1 MPERSRRA
9 MHRPPRPRGRILVGP
24 LLLGLVLF
32 GTGEALG
39 QQNLGHKVLG
49 GVGIDAGTQVEPG
62 LYFAGRVL
70 HFGADEL
77 RDRDGDP
84 VPLEGLDIV
93 ASACEQREEAAPT
106 TEMPRTEAPA
116 VEPID
121 EVQADLFDARRSF
134 VKGGSRR
141 RRRQHPGRAAAP
153 AGSRAAGGPGREH
166 GPRSLR
172 DRDGR
177 PRAPGP
183 ERQHRVGRAARQR
196 DGDHRLRH
204 GAVEF

>member
-84 VPLEGLDIV
+84 VPLEGLDIDAV
-93 ASACEQREEAAPT
+93 GVRTAGGSSADHGDAADRGARGRADRRGAGRPVRCPPLLRQGGISTPPPT
-106 TEMPRTEAPA
+106 TSRTRSGTCR
-116 VEPID
+116 ISRGRR
-121 EVQADLFDARRSF
+121 AR
-134 VKGGSRR
+134 
-141 RRRQHPGRAAAP
+141 A
-153 AGSRAAGGPGREH
+153 
-166 GPRSLR
+166 
-172 DRDGR
+172 
-177 PRAPGP
+177 
-183 ERQHRVGRAARQR
+183 
-196 DGDHRLRH
+196 
-204 GAVEF
+204 

>member
-1 MPERSRRA
+1 

-84 VPLEGLDIV
+84 VPLEGLDIDAV
-93 ASACEQREEAAPT
+93 GAAVGWGLT
-106 TEMPRTEAPA
+106 
-116 VEPID
+116 
-121 EVQADLFDARRSF
+121 L
-134 VKGGSRR
+134 K
-141 RRRQHPGRAAAP
+141 
-153 AGSRAAGGPGREH
+153 
-166 GPRSLR
+166 
-172 DRDGR
+172 
-177 PRAPGP
+177 PRAPPTLVLPSPCPSQGSP
-183 ERQHRVGRAARQR
+183 SASTIRGSRSTAPGSATSSSSR
-196 DGDHRLRH
+196 
-204 GAVEF
+204 